1 MPNRSLIGRTAV
13 VTGVGRRVGIGYA
26 IARRLLE
33 AGASVVAQAWTPY
46 DMAEWNAAGD
56 EADAVLAGLRE
67 TGGRAQLVQVD
78 FAEPDAAANLFRA
91 AREEFGHVD
100 ILVVNHTR
108 SGLDEIDPKDSMPQ
122 GRWGRP
128 DGSPG

>member
-1 MPNRSLIGRTAV
+1 MRSDGGCSTS
-13 VTGVGRRVGIGYA
+13 
-26 IARRLLE
+26 ARRSSPTRGRPTDVS
-33 AGASVVAQAWTPY
+33 A
-46 DMAEWNAAGD
+46 WNASPT
-56 EADAVLAGLRE
+56 EADAVLEELKELGDVE
-67 TGGRAQLVQVD
+67 QIQVD
-78 FAEPDAAANLFRA
+78 FAQPDSSAAVIDAAKTA
-91 AREEFGHVD
+91 FGHVD